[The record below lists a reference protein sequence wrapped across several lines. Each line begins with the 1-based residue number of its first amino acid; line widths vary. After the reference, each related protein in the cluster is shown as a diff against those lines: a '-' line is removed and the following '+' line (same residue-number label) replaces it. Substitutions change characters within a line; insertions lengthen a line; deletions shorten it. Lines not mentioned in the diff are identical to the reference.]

1 MLSLNGSMR
10 ILVYR
15 GVTDMRRSF
24 DGLSGM
30 VKGVLGEDPFTGT
43 LFVFC
48 NRRRNRVK
56 LLYWD
61 GDGFALWYKRLE
73 EGTFRV
79 PEGRTEKLEL
89 SKGDLSMLLEG
100 ITPLRVS
107 KRYRRPAAVRSR
119 EGTAGP

>member
-1 MLSLNGSMR
+1 MLPLNGAMR
-10 ILVYR
+10 IFLYR

-30 VKGVLGEDPFTGT
+30 VQGVLAEDPFSGK

-48 NRRRNRVK
+48 NRRRDRVK

-73 EGTFRV
+73 EGSFRI
-79 PEGRTEKLEL
+79 PDGRTEKMEL
-89 SKGDLSMLLEG
+89 SKGELSMLLEG
-100 ITPLRVS
+100 ILPLRVS
-107 KRYRRPAAVRSR
+107 KRYRRPAAANRRAEETSR
-119 EGTAGP
+119 

>member
-1 MLSLNGSMR
+1 MLPLNGSMR
-10 ILVYR
+10 IFLYR

-30 VKGVLGEDPFTGT
+30 VKGVFGEDPFSGT

-73 EGTFRV
+73 EGTFRI
-79 PEGRTEKLEL
+79 PDAGTEKVEL
-89 SKGDLSMLLEG
+89 SKGELSMLLEG
-100 ITPLRVS
+100 LTALRVS
-107 KRYRRPAAVRSR
+107 KRYRRPGLR
-119 EGTAGP
+119 